1 MEKKYKPFFKW
12 SGGKSREWDKVV
24 AHMPSDYVTFY
35 EPFLGGGAI
44 WLGLAKNPCVVGDF
58 YDEVTNFFQVLKD
71 EGQDFIDEC
80 NKISKDYNL
89 KFKNNVVGRY
99 DDEVKKAVG
108 TLSDYVDKQNDIFF
122 ADFDDMLLPLLAH
135 SSKAQRDYIKLKKK
149 KVKDVMKTDKKHISL
164 KKKLKETRAK
174 GKKEYS
180 ENADIFYSWRKQ
192 HNLTGVEKAKRFFVL
207 RCLAY
212 GGMLRFNAQGEF
224 NVPFGFYK
232 SFKSLSY
239 PEGMDELLQNTTIL
253 NEAWQKTVSTAGPDD
268 FVFLDPPY
276 TREFTEYS
284 SGNDF
289 GKQDHIDLANYF
301 RNTESKCMIII
312 NKDDFTSE
320 LYKGFIKEEY
330 DFTYSVKYRDRLS
343 VADASTMHFVATNY

>member
-1 MEKKYKPFFKW
+1 MQKKYKPFFKW

-24 AHMPSDYVTFY
+24 SHMPSEYGTFY

-44 WLGLAKNPCVVGDF
+44 WLGLAKSPSVVGDF

-71 EGQDFIDEC
+71 EGQNFIDEC
-80 NKISKDYNL
+80 NEISRDYNL
-89 KFKNNVVGRY
+89 KFKNNVVGKY
-99 DDEVKKAVG
+99 DSEVKDAVA
-108 TLSDYVDKQNDIFF
+108 TLSDYVDEQNTVFF
-122 ADFDDMLLPLLAH
+122 ADFDKMLLPLLNTTP
-135 SSKAQRDYIKLKKK
+135 KAQREYDKLKKK
-149 KVKDVMKTDKKHISL
+149 KIKDVMKSDKKHIAL
-164 KKKLKETRAK
+164 KKKLKDTRAK
-174 GKKEYS
+174 GKSEYS
-180 ENADIFYSWRKQ
+180 ENSDIFYGWRNQ
-192 HNLTGVEKAKRFFVL
+192 HNLEGIEKAKRFFVL

-212 GGMLRFNAQGEF
+212 GGMLRFNAKGEF
-224 NVPFGFYK
+224 NVPYGFYK

-239 PEGMDELLQNTTIL
+239 PEGIGELLQNTTIL
-253 NEAWQKTVSTAGPDD
+253 NDTWQKTVSTAGPDD

-301 RNTESKCMIII
+301 RNSKSKCMIII

-343 VADASTMHFVATNY
+343 VSDASTMHFVATNY